1 MKPMS
6 RLARHPHPDSPT
18 YVLTDRLHR
27 ERTVRVTADEI
38 TATVSTWLAPL
49 GVQTPLVDELCRS
62 IQDGAWPHA
71 HAIADMLSL
80 DVTVAA

>member
-1 MKPMS
+1 MKPMN

-38 TATVSTWLAPL
+38 TATV
-49 GVQTPLVDELCRS
+49 
-62 IQDGAWPHA
+62 
-71 HAIADMLSL
+71 
-80 DVTVAA
+80 